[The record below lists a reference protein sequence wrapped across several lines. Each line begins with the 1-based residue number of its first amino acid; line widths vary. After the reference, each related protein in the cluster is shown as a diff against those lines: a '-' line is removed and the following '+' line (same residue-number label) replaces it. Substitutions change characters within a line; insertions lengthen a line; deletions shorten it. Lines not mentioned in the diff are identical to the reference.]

1 MKFSEAQLCRL
12 EKIKHIEVNKVKA
25 LKAKQQRNLG

>member
-1 MKFSEAQLCRL
+1 MKFSERQLCSL
-12 EKIKHIEVNKVKA
+12 EKIKHIEVNKVRA